1 MSASLAPA
9 YIAPPRRIP
18 PLLRF
23 PLWISRRVTGD
34 DVLAARLLTW
44 YPRSAVGI
52 GVLESLVAR
61 GEGRVDDRMLQMV
74 RMAVS
79 FAVECPFCI
88 GFNSRGWEGRMTEQE
103 RLVVQGLSELDSV
116 ASLTAAERLAIE
128 YARKVS
134 ETPLTFTPEFGQRL
148 TTVFS
153 EREVVMLATT
163 AAQVNL
169 WARTIQALGCPP
181 QG

>member
-1 MSASLAPA
+1 MTA

-18 PLLRF
+18 IPLRF
-23 PLWISRRVTGD
+23 GLWISRRVTGD

-61 GEGRVDDRMLQMV
+61 GEGRVDDRMLQFV

-88 GFNSRGWEGRMTEQE
+88 GFNSREWEKRMTEAE
-103 RLVVQGLSELDSV
+103 LHAVQGVTALDQV
-116 ASLTAAERLAIE
+116 ASLTPLERLAIE

-148 TTVFS
+148 TAAFG
-153 EREVVMLATT
+153 EREIVMLATT

-181 QG
+181 AG

>member
-1 MSASLAPA
+1 MTA

-18 PLLRF
+18 LLLRF
-23 PLWISRRVTGD
+23 GLWISRRVTGD

-61 GEGRVDDRMLQMV
+61 GEGRIDDRMLQFV

-88 GFNSRGWEGRMTEQE
+88 GFNSRDWEQRMTEPE
-103 RLVVQGLSELDSV
+103 LHALQGMTELDQV
-116 ASLTAAERLAIE
+116 ETLTAPERLAIE

-134 ETPLTFTPEFGQRL
+134 ETPLSFTPEFGQRL
-148 TTVFS
+148 TAVFG
-153 EREVVMLATT
+153 EREIVMLATT

-181 QG
+181 IG